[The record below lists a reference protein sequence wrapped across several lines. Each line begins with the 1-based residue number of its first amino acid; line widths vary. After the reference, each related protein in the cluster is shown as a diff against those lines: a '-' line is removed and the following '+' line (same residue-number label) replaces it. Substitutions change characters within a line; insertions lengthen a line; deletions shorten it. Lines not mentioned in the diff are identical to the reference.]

1 MSLER
6 KRDRETKRE
15 IRRERGREGR
25 REWGKE
31 WGIERE
37 SHLYLIARMHHEL
50 RVIVHITP
58 EEFLISQDSSN
69 FLMPRGEF
77 AKHKENSS

>member
-1 MSLER
+1 
-6 KRDRETKRE
+6 
-15 IRRERGREGR
+15 
-25 REWGKE
+25 
-31 WGIERE
+31 
-37 SHLYLIARMHHEL
+37 MHHEL

-77 AKHKENSS
+77 AKHRKRGSKLKVQARLVRGTSNVKVK

>member
-15 IRRERGREGR
+15 IWRERGRERG
-25 REWGKE
+25 REWGK
-31 WGIERE
+31 ERE

-77 AKHKENSS
+77 AKHRRLRGI